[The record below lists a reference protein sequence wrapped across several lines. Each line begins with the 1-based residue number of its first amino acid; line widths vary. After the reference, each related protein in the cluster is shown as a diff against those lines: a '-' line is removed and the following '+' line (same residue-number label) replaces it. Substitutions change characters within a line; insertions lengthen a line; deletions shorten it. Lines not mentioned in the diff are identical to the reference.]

1 MRSRNGASGS
11 RIGVK
16 AKSAPSVAG
25 VHLSIMMPL
34 GTSMKA
40 MRTGRAVAV
49 AKAGVMASS
58 TGKASAAPVPRRKA
72 RRGIDFLEISIA
84 CPPHLKRRAVDDAEN
99 DRRPALVVG
108 GGLMGALAH
117 DRTVVL
123 LETAAERVGQEPVR
137 AGLHELLAPAQQD
150 VAQAGR
156 SVELGAVG
164 QD

>member
-58 TGKASAAPVPRRKA
+58 TGKASAAPVPRRKV
-72 RRGIDFLEISIA
+72 RRGIDFLVTGNIA
-84 CPPHLKRRAVDDAEN
+84 CSPHLEWPALDDAEN
-99 DRRPALVVG
+99 DG
-108 GGLMGALAH
+108 
-117 DRTVVL
+117 
-123 LETAAERVGQEPVR
+123 
-137 AGLHELLAPAQQD
+137 
-150 VAQAGR
+150 
-156 SVELGAVG
+156 
-164 QD
+164 